1 MNELTRTIPSGGER
15 EKGKR
20 GLSLPVRVLLGALLG
35 VLLGLLVGDYTR
47 VLEPVG
53 KAYVQFLA
61 MCVFPYLIASL
72 LHGLGRMDP
81 ATAVRLFARSW
92 FVFVLGWVTVL
103 AAMMLLALAFPF
115 SGKPAVILPANSGEA
130 IDLVSIL
137 VPGNFFAALTRN
149 YVPAVVVFAVLYGVA
164 MQRVAKKTTYLE
176 IMENI
181 KTASV
186 TIWNWVV
193 KVSPIGVFALFAG
206 TSGTLS
212 HREIT
217 GLLLYV
223 TTLTAGACILAF
235 WVLPASVAAM
245 TPLRY
250 REIMRECR
258 DGLVLSLA
266 TTLSVVA
273 LPAII
278 RAAHKFAQEAGFAD
292 ENTAD
297 VVGTNVSLA
306 YPFAQLGNLLVAL
319 FFLFCSSY
327 YQAPLSPSGIA
338 LLPLLTLLSTIGTP
352 TATVDAVNFLAGV
365 YHTPAATEDL
375 YVATS
380 AFTRYAQVALSVMG
394 FAFVT
399 VLCTFSFYGRLR
411 VRPLRLS
418 LILASGFLAVWATV
432 VAIRATGLGLQ
443 AGSNFPYMTFRLEPS
458 LTRGVSAVI
467 YASPE
472 EAGEMD
478 PAAPSVMTG
487 IRRHGALRVG
497 YCIGAMPFCHRN
509 EVDQLVGYDVAFMY
523 QLARDMNVKLEFI
536 PYERHSVKETL
547 LARKL
552 DIAIGGLYVTPDR
565 LRDLSVSRAYHQT
578 PLAVLVRSELAKRLT
593 TREKVLSETG
603 LRLACVNGPG
613 ALEVTKSIFPGR
625 KFTIVADPEEFARR
639 QDLDLMVLTFTMAS
653 AFARSHPG
661 VTAVVPKDFGSPVTM
676 AYLMPPG
683 SDQLQRYVDAW
694 LDLKRA
700 DGFTARQERHWIDGI
715 APASNSRRWCV
726 IRDYLHWVD

>member
-1 MNELTRTIPSGGER
+1 MNDSPKVVPSDGER
-15 EKGKR
+15 RTGIR
-20 GLSLPVRVLLGALLG
+20 RLSLPVRVLVGAVLG
-35 VLLGLLVGDYTR
+35 VLLGLFVGDYTR
-47 VLEPVG
+47 MLEPVG
-53 KAYVQFLA
+53 KAYVQLLA

-72 LHGLGRMDP
+72 LHGLGRLDP
-81 ATAVRLFARSW
+81 ATAARLLARSW
-92 FVFVLGWVTVL
+92 YIFVLGWVVVL
-103 AAMMLLALAFPF
+103 AAMMLLALAFPS
-115 SGKPAVILPANSGEA
+115 SGKPAVLLPGDSGES
-130 IDLVSIL
+130 INLVSIL
-137 VPGNFFAALTRN
+137 VPGNLFAALTRN

-164 MQRVAKKTTYLE
+164 MQRVTEKATYLVV
-176 IMENI
+176 MENI

-186 TIWNWVV
+186 SIWNWVV
-193 KVSPIGVFALFAG
+193 KVSPIGVFALFAS

-212 HREIT
+212 YREIA
-217 GLLLYV
+217 GLILYV
-223 TTLTAGACILAF
+223 TALTTGASIFAF
-235 WVLPASVAAM
+235 WILPACVAAM

-258 DGLVLSLA
+258 DCLVLSLA

-273 LPAII
+273 LPAITK
-278 RAAHKFAQEAGFAD
+278 AAEKFAREAGFAD

-319 FFLFCSSY
+319 FFLFCSYY
-327 YQAPLSPSGIA
+327 YQAPISLSGVV
-338 LLPLLTLLSTIGTP
+338 LLPFLTLLSTIGTP

-399 VLCTFSFYGRLR
+399 VLSTFSFYGKLKI
-411 VRPLRLS
+411 RPLRLG
-418 LILASGFLAVWATV
+418 LTLVGGFLAIGATIV
-432 VAIRATGLGLQ
+432 IIRTAHPGLQ
-443 AGSNFPYMTFRLEPS
+443 AGSNYPYLKFRLDPA
-458 LTRGVSAVI
+458 LTHGVSAVV
-467 YASPE
+467 YDSPE

-478 PAAPSVMTG
+478 PAEPSIMTG

-497 YCIGAMPFCHRN
+497 YCATAIPFCYRN
-509 EVDQLVGYDVAFMY
+509 ERGRLVGYDVAFMY

-536 PYERHSVKETL
+536 PCEWHRVKEAL
-547 LARKL
+547 LARKF
-552 DIAIGGLYVTPDR
+552 DIAIGCLYVTPDR

-578 PLAVLVRSELAKRLT
+578 PLTLLVRSELAKRLT
-593 TREKVLSETG
+593 TREEVFRETG
-603 LRLACVNGPG
+603 LRLGCVNGPG
-613 ALEVTKSIFPGR
+613 ALEVTQNLFPGR
-625 KFTIVADPEEFARR
+625 EFKIVADPEEFASR
-639 QDLDLMVLTFTMAS
+639 QDIDLIVLTFTMAK
-653 AFARSHPG
+653 AFARSHLG
-661 VTAVVPKDFGSPVTM
+661 VTAVVPKDFGSPVTL

-700 DGFTARQERHWIDGI
+700 DGFAAQQERHWIDGI
-715 APASNSRRWCV
+715 SPVSSSRRWCV
-726 IRDYLHWVD
+726 IRDFLHWVE